1 VAGYDLTDTIVAAAT
16 APAVS
21 ALGIVRLSGPAAWP
35 IARLLMRRPPR
46 RIRPRHAY
54 LATLELGG
62 AAAAPDSGLSERA
75 VLTFWRAPASYS
87 GEDLVELSVH
97 GNPLLVRRLLEAC
110 QAQGA
115 RPAEAGEFTYR
126 AYLNNKLDLAQA
138 EAVQQLI
145 TAGST
150 RALTL
155 AEAALAGVPSRLTR
169 GWVSELERLLAGIEV
184 IHDYAA
190 DGLDAT
196 LDPAELLS
204 SGQLAAALKDL
215 LGEIEQALAD
225 SRRTAP
231 LREGITVALTGP
243 PNVGKSTLFNALLGH
258 ERALTAPEP
267 GTTRDYLSE
276 RVDSGGLSLTLIDT
290 AGYRSTA
297 DALEAA
303 GVRRAGDWAKSADR
317 VLWIG
322 AADLEPA
329 PVPSELAGIE
339 PLYVMTRCDKL
350 KQWPAPAKGVIHV
363 SGKTGR
369 GVAELWEMLHASVE
383 AIELPALAAF
393 SQRQAHCLERAAREI
408 RRAAESGAAGLAL
421 DAVAQDLYS
430 ARRELHGVYEQEDPT
445 AVIDQIFAT
454 FCVGK

>member
-1 VAGYDLTDTIVAAAT
+1 MAGYDLTDTIAAPAT

-35 IARLLMRRPPR
+35 IARQLMRRPPAQ
-46 RIRPRHAY
+46 IKPRHAY
-54 LATLELGG
+54 LATLELGSVADG
-62 AAAAPDSGLSERA
+62 ANAELSERA
-75 VLTFWRAPASYS
+75 VLTFWRAPDSYS

-97 GNPLLVRRLLEAC
+97 GNPLLVRRLMAAC
-110 QAQGA
+110 QKCGA

-126 AYLNNKLDLAQA
+126 AYRNNKLDLAQA

-145 TAGST
+145 TAGSA

-169 GWVSELERLLAGIEV
+169 TWVNQLERLLAGIEV

-196 LDPAELLS
+196 LDPAELTS
-204 SGQLAAALKDL
+204 TEQLAAALGDL
-215 LGEIEQALAD
+215 LGEIEQALSD

-231 LREGITVALTGP
+231 LREGVTVAITGP

-290 AGYRSTA
+290 AGYRDAA

-303 GVRRAGDWAKSADR
+303 GVRRAGDWAKSADT
-317 VLWIG
+317 VLWIS

-329 PVPSELAGIE
+329 PVPQELAGVE
-339 PLYVMTRCDKL
+339 PLYVVTRCDRL
-350 KQWPAPAKGVIHV
+350 KPWPAPVAGVIHV

-369 GVAELWEMLHASVE
+369 GIAELWELLNASVA

-393 SQRQAHCLERAAREI
+393 SQRQAHCLEQAARELQ
-408 RRAAESGAAGLAL
+408 RAAESCQAGLPL

-430 ARRELHGVYEQEDPT
+430 ARRALFGVYEQEDPI
-445 AVIDQIFAT
+445 AVIEQIFST